1 MNALDF
7 SPLYRST
14 VGFDRLFNLL
24 GTTLR
29 DDEPQLSYPPY
40 NIEVTGEDKYR
51 VTLAVAG
58 FTRDE
63 LTIEQRQNTL
73 VVSGKR
79 SNGQEQRQYL
89 HRGIAARSFERRI
102 GLADHVKVAGA
113 SLENG
118 LLHIDLAREVP
129 EEAKPRR
136 IDIGAGK
143 LQDRVVEV
151 APGKAA

>member
-1 MNALDF
+1 MRTYDF

-24 GTTLR
+24 DTNLR
-29 DDEPQLSYPPY
+29 VDESTPSYPPY
-40 NIEVTGEDKYR
+40 NIEVTGEDAYR
-51 VTLAVAG
+51 VSLAVAG

-73 VVSGKR
+73 IVAGKHSGTPDT
-79 SNGQEQRQYL
+79 RQFL
-89 HRGIAARSFERRI
+89 HRGIANRSFERRI

-118 LLHIDLAREVP
+118 LLHIDLVREVP
-129 EEAKPRR
+129 ETAKPRR
-136 IDIGAGK
+136 IEIGGDTAK
-143 LQDRVVEV
+143 VVEMT
-151 APGKAA
+151 ADKAA

>member
-1 MNALDF
+1 MHALDF

-24 GTTLR
+24 DSTLR
-29 DDEPQLSYPPY
+29 SDEPQVTYPPY

-51 VTLAVAG
+51 VTFAVAG
-58 FTRDE
+58 FAQEE

-73 VVSGKR
+73 FVSGKR
-79 SNGQEQRQYL
+79 GETKDERQYL
-89 HRGIAARSFERRI
+89 HRGIATRSFERRI

-118 LLHIDLAREVP
+118 LLHIDLVREIP
-129 EEAKPRR
+129 EEAKARR
-136 IDIGAGK
+136 IEIGAGK
-143 LQDRVVEV
+143 PQSRVMDVT
-151 APGKAA
+151 PNKAA

>member
-1 MNALDF
+1 MHALDF

-24 GTTLR
+24 DSTLR
-29 DDEPQLSYPPY
+29 SDEPQVSYPPY

-51 VTLAVAG
+51 VTFAVAG
-58 FTRDE
+58 FAQEE

-73 VVSGKR
+73 FVGGKR
-79 SNGQEQRQYL
+79 GETKGERQYL

-118 LLHIDLAREVP
+118 LLHIDLVREIP

-136 IDIGAGK
+136 IEIGAGK
-143 LQDRVVEV
+143 PQSRVMDVTSN
-151 APGKAA
+151 KAA